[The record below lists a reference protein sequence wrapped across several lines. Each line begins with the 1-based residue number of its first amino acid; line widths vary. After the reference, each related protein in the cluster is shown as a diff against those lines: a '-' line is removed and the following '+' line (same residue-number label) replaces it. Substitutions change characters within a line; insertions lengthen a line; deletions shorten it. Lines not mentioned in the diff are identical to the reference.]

1 MIENLNDFDNSFIK
15 ILDAIDSPAS
25 RKVPVIIRIQD
36 DDNIKKMLKYLSI
49 NGSNASL
56 EKFVYNKQIDGSDQS
71 AVYYIA
77 IYDQPDS

>member
-1 MIENLNDFDNSFIK
+1 M
-15 ILDAIDSPAS
+15 
-25 RKVPVIIRIQD
+25 IIRIQD

-49 NGSNASL
+49 NASNASL

-77 IYDQPDS
+77 IYDHPDS

>member
-1 MIENLNDFDNSFIK
+1 M
-15 ILDAIDSPAS
+15 
-25 RKVPVIIRIQD
+25 IIRIQD

-49 NGSNASL
+49 NASNASL
-56 EKFVYNKQIDGSDQS
+56 EKFVYNKQINGSDQS